1 MATNEIELVE
11 AAARALYRQSCI
23 LHGCGSL
30 RFENLSPEGKTAWLD
45 QARAVIPIV
54 LERAAGVA
62 DRLGK
67 ERGAA
72 ADKAEDYAV
81 YLVEVER
88 ENQSRCIVTAIL
100 SMKDEGR

>member
-11 AAARALYRQSCI
+11 AVARALYRQSCI

-62 DRLGK
+62 DRKAAVLGD
-67 ERGAA
+67 GC
-72 ADKAEDYAV
+72 DGVAEDIAD
-81 YLVEVER
+81 
-88 ENQSRCIVTAIL
+88 AIR